1 MSNLKSLT
9 FVTAPPKAPFDRK
22 VHRRHRL
29 IDRLEEQRRLAKDAS
44 YTVVVKRTKVAEDG
58 AKVTV
63 EHVRR
68 VRPWWTADANGSVV
82 LTVRV
87 GLKILEFE
95 KGRSAIAV
103 GSADGLDDVLA
114 TLIAATHAGELDGLL
129 ETFGSHARKVVSKK
143 VA

>member
-22 VHRRHRL
+22 VHRRQRL

-44 YTVVVKRTKVAEDG
+44 YTVVSKRSKVAKDG
-58 AKVTV
+58 AKVIV
-63 EHVRR
+63 DHVRR
-68 VRPWWTADANGSVV
+68 VRPWWTADSTGSVV

-103 GSADGLDDVLA
+103 GSADGLDDVWL
-114 TLIAATHAGELDGLL
+114 
-129 ETFGSHARKVVSKK
+129 R
-143 VA
+143 

>member
-9 FVTAPPKAPFDRK
+9 FVTAPPMAPFDRK
-22 VHRRHRL
+22 VHRRLRL
-29 IDRLEEQRRLAKDAS
+29 IDRLEEQRRLAKDPS
-44 YTVVVKRTKVAEDG
+44 YTEVVKRTKVAEDG

-63 EHVRR
+63 DHARR
-68 VRPWWTADANGSVV
+68 VRPWWTTDATGSVM

-87 GLKILEFE
+87 GLQILEFE

-129 ETFGSHARKVVSKK
+129 EAFGAYARKVASKK